1 MFKRN
6 LTSKSH
12 SASEG
17 QRSAVKHFGDT
28 QCLLAALI
36 AILTLVASID
46 FAEAVSKPSHF
57 PQQTHAHHKLRGL
70 SAATNP
76 ASPLK
81 LAKVARVHDKKLSR
95 GIGSPEISNSL
106 YDSRWSTAQ
115 LSAARYGLAATSLP
129 SQGLALF
136 AGGWDQGMLFRL
148 FVFLINTYR
157 CLSLRSSPT
166 AFHWHKLMQLN
177 FRSRSL

>member
-95 GIGSPEISNSL
+95 GIGSPDISNSL

-136 AGGWDQGMLFRL
+136 AGGWGIGI
-148 FVFLINTYR
+148 V
-157 CLSLRSSPT
+157 
-166 AFHWHKLMQLN
+166 KLHLVY
-177 FRSRSL
+177 

>member
-46 FAEAVSKPSHF
+46 FAEAVSTPS
-57 PQQTHAHHKLRGL
+57 QQTHAHHKLRGL

-95 GIGSPEISNSL
+95 GIGLPEMSNSL
-106 YDSRWSTAQ
+106 NGSQWSTAQ

-136 AGGWDQGMLFRL
+136 AGGWGIGI
-148 FVFLINTYR
+148 V
-157 CLSLRSSPT
+157 
-166 AFHWHKLMQLN
+166 QLH
-177 FRSRSL
+177 LVY